1 MPQSQACLRRKDAEE
16 RPVNLTLFEPIRDE
30 LGAVEARMLAAV
42 RDADE
47 PLSSALAGL
56 LTSGGKRLRPA
67 LVILSARLFQW
78 DPEPVTNLA
87 AAVEMLHTATL
98 IHDDTIDGAAMRRG
112 HRTLNATWHRSA
124 TILAGDYLFARA
136 AALAAATSSN
146 RVSSIFANTL
156 LVICQGELQQMLSLF
171 DWRGN
176 REQYYQRI
184 YAKTASLFA
193 ASCEGG
199 AVLAQAPEAQVL
211 ALRQYGHHLGIAFQI
226 VDDVLDFCGDARH
239 LGKPVGSDLRQG
251 IATLP
256 VYHYLQSGG
265 EESLVA
271 AALDRTV
278 AEGPAHAE
286 AVSALV
292 AAVVSSGAIEGCRRE
307 AEGYVQRAVGNLAAL
322 GDGPYPRTLRSLA
335 EFVVARDA

>member
-1 MPQSQACLRRKDAEE
+1 M
-16 RPVNLTLFEPIRDE
+16 NWTLFEPIRDE

-42 RDADE
+42 READE
-47 PLSSALAGL
+47 PLSSALAAL
-56 LTSGGKRLRPA
+56 LSSGGKRLRPA
-67 LVILSARLFQW
+67 LVILSGRLFQW

-98 IHDDTIDGAAMRRG
+98 IHDDTIDGATMRRG
-112 HRTLNATWHRSA
+112 HQTLNATWNRSA

-136 AALAAATSSN
+136 AALAADTSSS
-146 RVSSIFANTL
+146 RVTSLFASTL
-156 LVICQGELQQMLSLF
+156 LVICQGELRQMLSLF

-176 REQYYQRI
+176 REGYYQRI

-199 AVLAQAPEAQVL
+199 AVLAHAPEAQVQ
-211 ALRQYGHHLGIAFQI
+211 ALREYGHDLGIAFQI
-226 VDDVLDFCGDARH
+226 VDDVLDFSGDVQH

-256 VYHYLQSGG
+256 IYHYLQSGG
-265 EESLVA
+265 QEALVA
-271 AALDRTV
+271 AALDRSCTD
-278 AEGPAHAE
+278 GQPRDE

-292 AAVVSSGAIEGCRRE
+292 AAVASSGAVEGCRRE
-307 AEGYVQRAVGNLAAL
+307 AQRFVQRAVDHLAGL
-322 GDGPYPRTLRSLA
+322 SNGPYPAALRGLA